1 MELSIYGLENNI
13 VFDETHVNIL
23 EVKSKKFF
31 SKLLLIINNKYNGI
45 KDGNEIVLKE
55 NNIEIDISKNVFI
68 IFDIFNIEY
77 NSKKILNKLYTI
89 IAQNV
94 KCSQSFE
101 LEEII
106 LKFRNFL
113 IKEINELPFEFCMK
127 SDINIEDV
135 LKLFSLKIDES
146 CYLSVIEKIEF
157 LIDMIKNLE
166 IAKILIIPNLK
177 IYLTGEELVEIYK
190 YAKYNEVHLLIIE
203 NNINKDLLEYEK
215 KNIIDEEFDDF
226 VQIL

>member
-146 CYLSVIEKIEF
+146 CYLSIIEKIEF